1 MLTTIVIVTFKSKII
16 HKCIKNLCKSFKII
30 IVENSDNIKFK
41 KRIESNYKN
50 TKCILSGSN
59 IGFARA
65 NNIGL
70 KKVKT
75 KFALLIN
82 PDVIISTK
90 QIKKI
95 EDFAKKS
102 KKFSILAPNSN
113 GFLETMTN
121 NFDKLSIKNKKDFN
135 NIKNALFNKK
145 IFEIDF
151 VPGWC
156 MYINMKDIKK
166 VKYFDR
172 NFFLYF
178 EDTDLCKRLKNL
190 NKKLFVLSNIK
201 IRHVFGSSVD
211 QKDKFEMYLV
221 RSWHLYWSSFYYHKK
236 HYGFLTSFKIHFSKL
251 LRFFFMKNLHLFI
264 NNKNLHNVYKAR
276 LDGLINQIFNK
287 SAFSGLILK

>member
-1 MLTTIVIVTFKSKII
+1 MQTTIVIVTFKSKII
-16 HKCIKNLCKSFKII
+16 HKCIKSLCKNFKII
-30 IVENSDNIKFK
+30 IVENSDNVKFK

-59 IGFARA
+59 LGFARA

-82 PDVIISTK
+82 PDVIISAK
-90 QIKKI
+90 QIKTI
-95 EDFAKKS
+95 ENFAKKN

-113 GFLETMTN
+113 GLFETMIN
-121 NFDKLSIKNKKDFN
+121 NFDKFSIKDKKDFN
-135 NIKNALFNKK
+135 NIKNALVKK
-145 IFEIDF
+145 IFFEVDF

-156 MYINMKDIKK
+156 MYLNMKDIKK
-166 VKYFDR
+166 INYFDK

-190 NKKLFVLSNIK
+190 NKKLFVLGNIK

-211 QKDKFEMYLV
+211 QKDKFEIYLV
-221 RSWHLYWSSFYYHKK
+221 RNWHLYWSSFYYHKK

-251 LRFFFMKNLHLFI
+251 LRFFFMKNLYFFI
-264 NNKNLHNVYKAR
+264 NNKNLHNVYKVR
-276 LDGLINQIFNK
+276 LGGLVNQIFNK

>member
-1 MLTTIVIVTFKSKII
+1 MQTTIVIVTFKSKII